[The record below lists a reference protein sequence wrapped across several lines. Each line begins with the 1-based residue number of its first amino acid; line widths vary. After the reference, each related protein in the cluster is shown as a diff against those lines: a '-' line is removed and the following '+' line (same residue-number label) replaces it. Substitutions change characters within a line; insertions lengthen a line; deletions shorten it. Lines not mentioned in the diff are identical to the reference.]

1 MKEQEAK
8 GLLNSPGLK
17 TPLKKTL
24 FLSEI
29 LF

>member
-8 GLLNSPGLK
+8 GILSGLGLQ
-17 TPLKKTL
+17 TPLKKIPS
-24 FLSEI
+24 FDEI